1 MIKILVLGSNS
12 FAGSCLVDYLLK
24 KNFKVFGVSRSNENK
39 IKYKEN
45 DKIKNFKFIKADI
58 NKDLRKIEKIID
70 KNRFKIIVDFAGQG
84 MVAESWNDP
93 DQWFNTNVYN
103 KIKLINILNN
113 KKFLKK
119 YIKIST
125 PEVYGASNDKIKENA
140 NYNASTPYALTHSTI
155 DQYLKLFFKKNKFP
169 FVILRFSNFY
179 GETQPMYRII
189 PKTIRSIIT
198 NKKFTLHG
206 GGNSFRSFIYI
217 DDFCDAIHRAI
228 NKSKNGEIYNISSTE
243 LIKIRDL
250 IKKICLKMNKKLSE
264 VVYNGKD
271 RLGKDHK
278 YFMSSTKANKYL
290 KWKNKINLDKGLDK
304 VISWHL
310 LNKKILHKLKIT
322 YIHKA

>member
-1 MIKILVLGSNS
+1 MIKVLVLGSNS

-45 DKIKNFKFIKADI
+45 QKIENFKFIKADI
-58 NKDLRKIEKIID
+58 NKDLKKIEHIID
-70 KNRFKIIVDFAGQG
+70 KNKFKIIIDFAGQG
-84 MVAESWNDP
+84 MVAESWDNA
-93 DQWFNTNVYN
+93 DQWFNTNVHS
-103 KIKLINILNN
+103 KIKLINILSN
-113 KKFLKK
+113 KNFLKK

-125 PEVYGASNDKIKENA
+125 PEVYGSSNNKIKENA
-140 NYNASTPYALTHSTI
+140 NYNPSTPYALTHSTI
-155 DQYLKLFFKKNKFP
+155 DQYLKLSFKKKKFP

-189 PKTIRSIIT
+189 PKTIRSIIL
-198 NKKFTLHG
+198 NKKFPLHG

-217 DDFCDAIHRAI
+217 NDFCDAIHRAI
-228 NKSKNGEIYNISSTE
+228 KKSKNGEIYNISSNE
-243 LIKIRDL
+243 LIKIRNL

-264 VVYNGKD
+264 VVYVGKD

-278 YFMSSTKANKYL
+278 YFMNSTKANRSL
-290 KWKNKINLDKGLDK
+290 NWKNKIKLDKGLDK

-310 LNKKILHKLKIT
+310 LNKKNLHKLKINYT
-322 YIHKA
+322 HKA